1 MSLGIGCNIAR
12 RREWGSLGS
21 IRVTHEGKG
30 REGDKGR
37 GGACFPGF
45 DAKVTRRWCVVGGPK
60 AKKEDGLGVMA

>member
-1 MSLGIGCNIAR
+1 M
-12 RREWGSLGS
+12 
-21 IRVTHEGKG
+21 KG

-45 DAKVTRRWCVVGGPK
+45 DAKVTRRWWVVGGPK